1 MKKLF
6 LLFALTVVIFSC
18 KKDEDTGPPT
28 FSEYIVGTWN
38 VDDLEVKAKL
48 DFQGTPITIDGES
61 ISTQGFYKFNSDK
74 SFTYDW
80 SSEVVFTIPLVFTDT
95 IPVEQKGDGTYKVI
109 NDDQIEMLE
118 NGATTTYD
126 VKSKS
131 PTLMIV
137 EMTDQIKMDTV
148 TVDLEVEVIMSK

>member
-1 MKKLF
+1 MKKAF
-6 LLFALTVVIFSC
+6 LLLVLTVVIFSC
-18 KKDEDTGPPT
+18 KKDEDNGTPT
-28 FSEYIVGTWN
+28 FNEYIVGNWN

-74 SFTYDW
+74 SFSYDW
-80 SSEVVFTIPLVFTDT
+80 SSEVIFTIPLVFTDT
-95 IPVEQKGDGTYKVI
+95 MPIEQKGAGTYKII

-137 EMTDQIKMDTV
+137 EMMDKMDLDTIQ
-148 TVDLEVEVIMSK
+148 VDIEAEVVLSK